1 MLQSILVY
9 SFIMLVMYISG
20 KAAFYD
26 KRNKQIYICISVLI
40 FTLFAAVRY
49 DVGVDYFSYLN
60 EYNRLL
66 MGLQPTRDYEPGF
79 HILSL
84 ILSDLHLGPTFYF
97 GLWAIIQISLL
108 YIALLNFN
116 EVKPYLGITLIC
128 FGTYFMWM
136 NGIRQSIALMF
147 FLLSISY
154 ASNKKAYK
162 FLFCI
167 LIGYLF
173 HKSIL
178 LVLPLY
184 FLFASHKEIFP
195 NIRTQLIL
203 VIISI
208 ILGNI
213 GVMSLVSSYINDF
226 AVFIGYGDQLDYEEI
241 IANQFESGRLGWGP
255 RRIIMLLINL
265 MTIVFSPETK
275 RYYNNPFY
283 IALYNIFILGV
294 IFEML
299 FFESH
304 IVMRLFYY
312 FTGLYFI
319 LHACLL
325 NYLLK
330 NKKIMGVIY
339 LCLFIII
346 FFANIYAAYLADG
359 GHLLYNFILSINI

>member
-1 MLQSILVY
+1 
-9 SFIMLVMYISG
+9 MLVMYISG

-26 KRNKQIYICISVLI
+26 KRNKQIYICISVII

-60 EYNRLL
+60 EYDRLL
-66 MGLQPTRDYEPGF
+66 IGLQPTRDYETGF

-97 GLWAIIQISLL
+97 GLWAILQISLL
-108 YIALLNFN
+108 YIALSNFD

-147 FLLSISY
+147 FLLGISY
-154 ASNKKAYK
+154 ASHKEVYK
-162 FLFCI
+162 FLICI
-167 LIGYLF
+167 VCGYLF

-178 LVLPLY
+178 LLLPLY
-184 FLFASHKEIFP
+184 FLFASNKELFP
-195 NIRTQLIL
+195 NIKIQLAL
-203 VIISI
+203 VFTCLIISNTGI
-208 ILGNI
+208 
-213 GVMSLVSSYINDF
+213 MSLISSYINDF
-226 AVFIGYGDQLDYEEI
+226 AIFIGYGEELDYEEI
-241 IANQFESGRLGWGP
+241 INSQLESNRLGWGP

-265 MTIVFSPETK
+265 ITIVFSSETK
-275 RYYNNPFY
+275 KYYNNSFY
-283 IALYNIFILGV
+283 IALYNTFILGV
-294 IFEML
+294 IIEML

-339 LCLFIII
+339 LGLFIIV
-346 FFANIYAAYLADG
+346 FYANIYAAYLVDG
-359 GHLLYNFILSINI
+359 GHLLYNFIPSINI

>member
-1 MLQSILVY
+1 MLQSVLVY

-26 KRNKQIYICISVLI
+26 KRNKQIYIGISVLI

-66 MGLQPTRDYEPGF
+66 MGLQPTRDYETGF
-79 HILSL
+79 HSLSFL
-84 ILSDLHLGPTFYF
+84 LSDLHLSPIFYF
-97 GLWAIIQISLL
+97 GLWAIIQISVL
-108 YIALLNFN
+108 YIALSDFY

-154 ASNKKAYK
+154 AVNKKPYK
-162 FLFCI
+162 FLLCI
-167 LIGYLF
+167 FIGYLF

-178 LVLPLY
+178 LILPLY
-184 FLFASHKEIFP
+184 FLFASNKELFP
-195 NIRTQLIL
+195 SIKTQLLL
-203 VIISI
+203 VVISI
-208 ILGNI
+208 IIGNI
-213 GVMSLVSSYINDF
+213 GIMSLVSSYINDF

-241 IANQFESGRLGWGP
+241 IANQFDSGRLGWGP

-265 MTIVFSPETK
+265 MTIVFSSETK
-275 RYYNNPFY
+275 KYYKNPFY
-283 IALYNIFILGV
+283 TALYNLFILGV

-319 LHACLL
+319 LHSFLL
-325 NYLLK
+325 NYLFK
-330 NKKIMGVIY
+330 NKKFIGSIY
-339 LCLFIII
+339 LCLFIIV
-346 FFANIYAAYLADG
+346 FFANIYAAYLSDG
-359 GHLLYNFILSINI
+359 GHLLYNFFSINN